1 MSSKK
6 TDKLYSDE
14 ISLLTN
20 EELAAYVELNL
31 RKIIRIR
38 RKFDIPVVCIAGSEG
53 KTTAKRMLTAILRPD
68 MRILETPP
76 DCSTTSGVT
85 STLLKLDET
94 YDLAILELGI
104 VNPDQFEWAV
114 RVSKPTIGII
124 TNIGEAHL
132 ATLGDKYL
140 IADAKVELVRQLPKD
155 GYALLNI
162 DDDLVSTMAK
172 YAKTPNIIKFGL
184 NHNAQFYA
192 TKIEYLGPDGLVFY
206 VNGFYRFHLPIYNSA
221 LIYNALTAIAAAR
234 LLGIEFDDIREG
246 LENRFSLLE
255 HRGNLIKCERGYI
268 LDYTYDATVNSV
280 TKACESLAQFEK
292 FSDKLILV
300 IGDISEPGPDIPG
313 AHLKLGYYLAA
324 LPVDTV
330 ISVGKNARYV
340 VDGIK
345 RINPQN
351 KIGVSCLNHAELL
364 EIIDD
369 HLVPNATVLFIGSRD
384 LELDIPL
391 KEIAQRMGQK

>member
-20 EELAAYVELNL
+20 EDLAAYVELNL

-38 RKFDIPVVCIAGSEG
+38 RKFDIPVICIAGSEG
-53 KTTAKRMLTAILRPD
+53 KTIAKRMLTAILRPK

-85 STLLKLDET
+85 STLLKLDES

-114 RVSKPTIGII
+114 KVSKPTIGII

-140 IADAKVELVRQLPKD
+140 IADAKVELVKQLPKD

-162 DDDLVSTMAK
+162 DDDLVSTMGK
-172 YAKTPNIIKFGL
+172 YARTPNIIKFGL

-192 TKIEYLGPDGLVFY
+192 TKIDYRGPDGLVFY

-234 LLGIEFDDIREG
+234 LLGIEFEAIREG

-255 HRGNLIKCERGYI
+255 HRGNLIKCESGYI

-292 FSDKLILV
+292 YSEKLILV
-300 IGDISEPGPDIPG
+300 IGDISEPGPDVVG
-313 AHLKLGYYLAA
+313 AHLKLGFYLAA
-324 LPVDTV
+324 LPVNTV
-330 ISVGKNARYV
+330 ISVGENARHV
-340 VDGIK
+340 VEGIQ

-351 KIGVSCLNHAELL
+351 KIGVSCANHEELL
-364 EIIDD
+364 GIIDD
-369 HLVPNATVLFIGSRD
+369 HLVPNTTILFIGSRD

-391 KEIAQRMGQK
+391 KEIAKRMGQE